1 LKLLGKVTLWILVA
15 AATVAVALTASLF
28 LFKDQIIQQFIREAN
43 KQLDTPVRIGQ
54 VDVTWWNNF
63 PNIDLV
69 FTDVYIEDS
78 QPGEYPL
85 HTAERISLSVNAI
98 DLWRERYLVRRL
110 RVEGSE
116 TSLRVSAEGVNNYTI
131 LKSSG
136 GQSSAIAFDLNNI
149 SVADAVVTYRDL
161 ELNQDHVFRSAQLRA
176 SLSSRNDVY
185 YILASGDV
193 SSEKVKVGTHTFLAN
208 KTFQAE
214 VRIDFDDV
222 ANRVDFHDA
231 RLQLGP
237 AQFEVAGSYAFKNQN
252 EIDLTVSGIDTDI
265 QTLLS
270 LLPDE
275 TSRSFSKYRSEGEV
289 YFQAVVKGVISEAAS
304 PSVRISFGCN
314 NATFFHP
321 EFSSR
326 ITGANFEGAYTTP
339 RFGHPSLATLTLNG
353 LRGDL
358 NSLPF
363 TAEVKIEDFQNP
375 WVEASFRG
383 TLDAQS
389 LQNFYPVESVTDFAG
404 TFTVDAS
411 LKGEVELLKSR
422 ETAQRVRTMGSI
434 DMKDVRFGYG
444 PRKVPVTSLSGTLN
458 FTNNDLALSNV
469 SGHLGSS
476 DFLLNG
482 LFRNAVSYWLFEGQ
496 PIGIEADLVSQRIEL
511 DEMFDMIYGNE
522 QSEEYAFS
530 IPRSLLLNFNC
541 QVGHLNY
548 RKFNARALQGDLL
561 IKNQMAVSRKLRFR
575 GMGGEVILSGIVD
588 AKNPKA
594 TDLVNTTKLSG
605 IHLDSLFFVFDNF
618 RQDFIKHEHL
628 RGQADADINLEA
640 TLTPSLH
647 IFPETLVADAGVTI
661 HRGEL
666 INFEPLKAMKKYLN
680 EEGLEHLYFA
690 DLRNDIHIENKT
702 VYIPQMEVRTN
713 VTALSLSGT
722 HTFDQRIDYRV
733 VAPLRNKNLVIIN
746 EATDAIETDLQGR
759 MKVFLKITGTTDEY
773 KVAYDAGAVKKKIA
787 SDLKKEVKELRDAFR
802 FKGKKKEKEQQLE
815 EEEYFD
821 WEIQPDTVKRPDPKP
836 RARLN

>member
-1 LKLLGKVTLWILVA
+1 MVSAGLTL
-15 AATVAVALTASLF
+15 SLF
-28 LFKDQIIQQFIREAN
+28 LYRDQIIQQFIREAN
-43 KQLDTPVRIGQ
+43 KQIGTPIRIGQ
-54 VDVTWWNNF
+54 IDVAWWNNF

-85 HTAERISLSVNAI
+85 HTAERISLSVNAL
-98 DLWRERYLVRRL
+98 DLWRGRYLIRRL

-131 LKSSG
+131 LKPAAGHTST
-136 GQSSAIAFDLNNI
+136 IAFDLNNI
-149 SVADAVVTYRDL
+149 RVTDAVVTYRDL
-161 ELNQDHVFRSAQLRA
+161 ELNQDHVFRAGELRA
-176 SLSSRNDVY
+176 SLSSRNDMY

-193 SSEKVKVGTHTFLAN
+193 SSERVKVGTYTYLSD
-208 KTFQAE
+208 KTFTVE
-214 VRIDFDDV
+214 VKIDFDDL

-231 RLQLGP
+231 RLYLGP
-237 AQFEVAGSYAFKNQN
+237 AQFAVAGSYAFKDHN

-270 LLPDE
+270 LLPEE

-289 YFQAVVKGVISEAAS
+289 FFKADVKGVISETAS

-321 EFSSR
+321 ELSSR
-326 ITGANFEGAYTTP
+326 ITGASFEGTYASS
-339 RFGHPSLATLTLNG
+339 RFSNPSTATLTLSG

-363 TAEVKIEDFQNP
+363 TAEVKIENIQDP
-375 WVEASFRG
+375 WVEASFKG

-389 LQNFYPVESVTDFAG
+389 LQNFYPVESVTDFEG
-404 TFTVDAS
+404 MFTVDAS
-411 LKGEVELLKSR
+411 LKGEVELLRNR
-422 ETAQRVRTMGSI
+422 ETAQRVRTSGSI
-434 DMKDVRFGYG
+434 NMKDVRFGYG

-511 DEMFDMIYGNE
+511 DEMFDMIFGSE

-541 QVGHLNY
+541 QVGYLNY

-561 IKNQMAVSRKLRFR
+561 IKNQMAVSRNLRFR

-628 RGQADADINLEA
+628 KGQADADINLEA

-666 INFEPLKAMKKYLN
+666 IDFEPLKAMKRYLN

-690 DLRNDIHIENKT
+690 DLGNDIHIENKT
-702 VYIPQMEVRTN
+702 VYIPQMQVRTN
-713 VTALSLSGT
+713 VTTLTLSGT
-722 HTFDQRIDYRV
+722 HTFDQHIAYSF
-733 VAPLRNKNLVIIN
+733 VAPLRSKNMVMIN
-746 EATDAIETDLQGR
+746 EAAEAIETDLQGR
-759 MKVFLKITGTTDEY
+759 MKVFLKITGTTDDY
-773 KVAYDAGAVKKKIA
+773 KIAYDAGAVKRKIA
-787 SDLKKEVKELRDAFR
+787 GDLKKEVKELRDAFR

-821 WEIQPDTVKRPDPKP
+821 WEVDPDTVKRQNPKLIERP
-836 RARLN
+836 RPT